1 MARTDLVGL
10 LTGIGPSPIDPTTA
24 MTPRQ
29 AALQRGAQYGQGF
42 RRGVG
47 ALTGA
52 DTRTTG
58 DLTQEAIQGL
68 DFTKPED
75 LKVYAQ
81 IQLSIGDT
89 AGAAQ
94 TAARIQAMKQ
104 AELAEKRT
112 GAAEDRAEQGLQIRK
127 EQLAMQKTAA
137 GEAKERAERGLQIR
151 EEQLAMQ
158 KTAAGEAKEREDAL
172 LAQSGVSRALFAEQA
187 RENGMENL
195 AVAIETNSITL
206 EKAGSLL
213 YGTSNAVIKAPTA
226 DEEKAFDHIL
236 NSSSFAEKIKDLKTS
251 AYFFFETLS
260 DKTKQ
265 AIYFKAKELM
275 TRQKMSTEEALE
287 QAITSIKLLDQIPEG
302 SDTEKVEEQV
312 DSQDAFATIKSKP

>member
-81 IQLSIGDT
+81 IQLSTGDT

-104 AELAEKRT
+104 AELAEKR
-112 GAAEDRAEQGLQIRK
+112 
-127 EQLAMQKTAA
+127 A
-137 GEAKERAERGLQIR
+137 GEAEDRAERGLQIR

-158 KTAAGEAKEREDAL
+158 KTAAGESKDRADAL

-226 DEEKAFDHIL
+226 DEEKAFDRIL
-236 NSSSFAEKIKDLKTS
+236 NSSSFADKIKDLKTS
-251 AYFFFETLS
+251 AYWFFETLS
-260 DKTKQ
+260 DETKQ
-265 AIYFKAKELM
+265 ALYFKAKELM

-287 QAITSIKLLDQIPEG
+287 QAITSIKLLDQIPDG
-302 SDTEKVEEQV
+302 SETEEKTVGGVRREMDRRGRPKQKQV
-312 DSQDAFATIKSKP
+312 KPQDDDAYLDLDPNKQ